1 MQIFEKLAAFI
12 FLLLLVGM
20 VLFLVYVPLPLA
32 SEKVVLMIIGGLMTS
47 ATSALP
53 KLFGNDDSKERLR
66 SLETKYRLLKDNYD
80 SLTKMLVDRH
90 VIDGNGFEQSKKLLP
105 DLSDK

>member
-1 MQIFEKLAAFI
+1 MAAVFEKLAAFI

-20 VLFLVYVPLPLA
+20 VLFLVFVPLPPA

-53 KLFGNDDSKERLR
+53 RLFGQD
-66 SLETKYRLLKDNYD
+66 ETKKELQKLKAEFTILKSSYD
-80 SLTKMLVDRH
+80 QLTNMLIQRH
-90 VIDGNGFEQSKKLLP
+90 VVDGNGFQPPKQIEKQ
-105 DLSDK
+105 